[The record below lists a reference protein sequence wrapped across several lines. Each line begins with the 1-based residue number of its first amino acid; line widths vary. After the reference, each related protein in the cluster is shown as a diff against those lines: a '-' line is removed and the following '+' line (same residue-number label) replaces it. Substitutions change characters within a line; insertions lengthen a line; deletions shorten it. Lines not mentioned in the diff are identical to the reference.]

1 MWNTIPV
8 YLELRGDA
16 NPVCSQ
22 PYTVPRVH
30 EAMLRKE
37 LQRPVILGVIKHLYY
52 SKWGSPYFSQ
62 PKVKANWVFFLSDYH
77 NLNGQLKHNPCPM
90 PKIRQMLL
98 KLEGFKYSLSLVL
111 NMDSYLIRLIEESI
125 NICNIIL
132 TLLKYRYKHLT
143 MGVSNSLDIF
153 QDKMNKMLFWFEFI
167 ISYINYLLII
177 TKVIG

>member
-30 EAMLRKE
+30 KAMLRKE
-37 LQRPVILGVIKHLYY
+37 LQRLVILGVIKHLYY

-98 KLEGFKYSLSLVL
+98 KLEGFKYSTSLDL
-111 NMDSYLIRLIEESI
+111 NMGYYHILLSKEASI
-125 NICNIIL
+125 LCTIIL
-132 TLLKYRYKHLT
+132 PWLKYLCKLLP
-143 MGVSNSLDIF
+143 MGVSNSREILR
-153 QDKMNKMLFWFEFI
+153 DKMNKIFRGLELSEHTSVTI
-167 ISYINYLLII
+167 
-177 TKVIG
+177 